1 MLKLDDL
8 KCGYGGG
15 EVIHGVSLTVDKG
28 AVSVLGRNGAG
39 KTTLLQAI
47 MGFVAPTAGS
57 ITYDGQEIGRLA
69 PEKIV
74 RRGIAY
80 VPQEG
85 LVFARLTVAENLALA
100 RRLAGPTGRAVSEM
114 YEMFPVLGKRGRQ
127 YAGSLSG
134 GERKFLGLARALL
147 YAPRLLILD
156 EPTEGVWPSVVTE
169 IGSVLNSLKS
179 QTTLL
184 IVEQNITMAL
194 GLSDYVYVL
203 DRGEVLLEGPTDTV
217 STDPRLLAAVAA

>member
-57 ITYDGQEIGRLA
+57 ITYDGQEISHLA

-100 RRLAGPTGRAVSEM
+100 GRLAGPTGRAVAEM

-156 EPTEGVWPSVVTE
+156 EPTEGVWPSVVSE